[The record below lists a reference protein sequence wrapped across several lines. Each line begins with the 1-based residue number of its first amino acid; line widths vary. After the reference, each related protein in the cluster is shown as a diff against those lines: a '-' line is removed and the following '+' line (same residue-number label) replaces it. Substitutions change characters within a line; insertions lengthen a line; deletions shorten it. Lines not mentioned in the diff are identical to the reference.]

1 MHSKV
6 KNIRYTAL
14 ETQQYITSPIFSD
27 KDVSILFALRSECL
41 KDCKANFK
49 SQYKNQKEIL
59 CNLCNVSEIDSQQ
72 HMLECKEL
80 KKKIKNDD
88 LVHQK
93 SIYEDIFKDTL
104 KQKNIATLFGQLS
117 EIKKSKIEKN
127 TPSTFQANCG
137 VLKNGDYVQSCTNLS
152 FGK

>member
-80 KKKIKNDD
+80 KKEIKNDD

-93 SIYEDIFKDTL
+93 IVYEDIFKDTL
-104 KQKNIATLFGQLS
+104 KHKNTATLFGQLS
-117 EIKKSKIEKN
+117 EI
-127 TPSTFQANCG
+127 
-137 VLKNGDYVQSCTNLS
+137 
-152 FGK
+152 